1 MTGREPITD
10 RTAKEVEDLF
20 RAEAPALFRRA
31 RVLTR
36 GNRDAAEDL
45 VQEVFEAAAIENW
58 DEVGFLGNEDRRRWL
73 FTVLKRKAVDRW
85 RTDKWMLLDPFVLDS
100 ELTSQKMDGDPATL
114 ALSSITVER
123 IWEEMKIMP
132 PAQYRVAYL
141 DWACGWTTRE
151 ISDALG
157 IAESTVRVH
166 RRNAVQA
173 LRSLVVPLIDCD
185 AAETNDDKPGR
196 GRRTVRSR

>member
-1 MTGREPITD
+1 MTGRELITA

-20 RAEAPALFRRA
+20 RAEAPALFKRA

-36 GNRDAAEDL
+36 GDRDAAEDL

-58 DEVGFLGNEDRRRWL
+58 GTVGPLGAEDRRRWL
-73 FTVLKRKAVDRW
+73 FRVLMHKAVDRW
-85 RTDKWMLLDPFVLDS
+85 RKEKRMLLDPFILNS
-100 ELTSQKMDGDPATL
+100 ELTSQTTDGDPATMVL
-114 ALSSITVER
+114 DSIAVEQ
-123 IWEEMKIMP
+123 IWKEMKIMP

-151 ISDALG
+151 ISGALG

-166 RRNAVQA
+166 RRNAVQT
-173 LRSLVVPLIDCD
+173 LRRLLVSLIDDD
-185 AAETNDDKPGR
+185 ADEPNDHQQGR
-196 GRRTVRSR
+196 GRRTVRPR

>member
-10 RTAKEVEDLF
+10 RAAKEVEDLF

-36 GNRDAAEDL
+36 GDRDAAEDL
-45 VQEVFEAAAIENW
+45 VQEVFEATVLGNW
-58 DEVGFLGNEDRRRWL
+58 DTVCPLGDEDRRRWL
-73 FTVLKRKAVDRW
+73 FRVLMHKAVDRW
-85 RTDKWMLLDPFVLDS
+85 RTEKRMVLDPFILDS
-100 ELTSQKMDGDPATL
+100 ELASQTMDGDPATL
-114 ALSSITVER
+114 VLGSITVEQ
-123 IWEEMKIMP
+123 IWKEMKSMP

-151 ISDALG
+151 ISGALG

-166 RRNAVQA
+166 RHNAVQA
-173 LRSLVVPLIDCD
+173 LRRLVVSLIDYD
-185 AAETNDDKPGR
+185 ADEADDHEHGR
-196 GRRTVRSR
+196 GRRTVRPR